1 MCSPKSNIASMI
13 AWSYELL
20 LIKIL
25 LLLVNDNQR

>member
-1 MCSPKSNIASMI
+1 MI
-13 AWSYELL
+13 AWGYELL

>member
-1 MCSPKSNIASMI
+1 MI